1 MGRHSGNS
9 ALTISFSPPVIRITL
24 EKKKKKQAAVIS
36 NPFPTTILM
45 NIMLVFFP

>member
-9 ALTISFSPPVIRITL
+9 ALTISFSPPVIRIIL
-24 EKKKKKQAAVIS
+24 EKKNQAAVIS